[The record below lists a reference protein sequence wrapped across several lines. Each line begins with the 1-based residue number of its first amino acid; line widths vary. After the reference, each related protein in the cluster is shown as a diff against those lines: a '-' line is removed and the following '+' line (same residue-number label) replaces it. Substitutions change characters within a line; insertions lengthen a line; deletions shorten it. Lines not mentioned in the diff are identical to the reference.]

1 MKVKPQFLQCT
12 VFQVLS
18 GHMQLVA
25 AVLNANLK

>member
-1 MKVKPQFLQCT
+1 MKVKHQSLQCT

-25 AVLNANLK
+25 TVLNADLK